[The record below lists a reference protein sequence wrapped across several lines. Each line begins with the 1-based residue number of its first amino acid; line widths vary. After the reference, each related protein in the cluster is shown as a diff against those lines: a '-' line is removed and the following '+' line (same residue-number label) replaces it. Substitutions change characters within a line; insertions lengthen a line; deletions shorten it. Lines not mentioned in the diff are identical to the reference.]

1 MLSWTGDAS
10 IARRRRGKAQCRHD
24 NLRALIG
31 TPATKVG
38 TFLFEFA
45 TPGIGQILKAAGADF
60 AVLDMEHTGFGFDT
74 VRQVVRYC
82 QAAGLPLV
90 VRVPSQQRH
99 HISRALDTG
108 ADGVMVPIVS
118 SVEQAKAVLDA
129 AKYWPDGTRGV
140 ALGLAHERFAMRA
153 EPLVPRFAEQN
164 ARTAIILQVED
175 PRGAAAADEIAA
187 MPGVDMLW
195 LGHNDLSV
203 ALGEPG
209 AFDHPDSLQGRAGDD
224 RGRQEARQVGRAA
237 RRSTPSRAPQFAAM
251 GYDFVSIAGDVWLLQ
266 QAFAAGVGDGQ
277 KILTLRSGRAATASR
292 RVGHSLDVAHLRAVY
307 RAHSR
312 RALRALL
319 RVRSCL

>member
-1 MLSWTGDAS
+1 MTMPQVTLRSLAS
-10 IARRRRGKAQCRHD
+10 TAE
-24 NLRALIG
+24 
-31 TPATKVG
+31 TKVG

-45 TPGIGQILKAAGADF
+45 TPGIGEILKAAGAHF

-108 ADGVMVPIVS
+108 ADGIMVPIVS

-140 ALGLAHERFAMRA
+140 ALGLAHERFAMRS
-153 EPLVPRFAEQN
+153 EPLVPRLAEQN

-175 PRGAAAADEIAA
+175 PRGAAAADQIAA

-203 ALGEPG
+203 ALDKPG
-209 AFDHPDSLQGRAGDD
+209 AFNDPDFIAAEQATIAAAKKHKKSAGRLAVD
-224 RGRQEARQVGRAA
+224 ARQAA
-237 RRSTPSRAPQFAAM
+237 QFVKL

-266 QAFAAGVGDGQ
+266 QAFAAGVETIR
-277 KILTLRSGRAATASR
+277 KP
-292 RVGHSLDVAHLRAVY
+292 
-307 RAHSR
+307 
-312 RALRALL
+312 
-319 RVRSCL
+319 

>member
-1 MLSWTGDAS
+1 MANNGA
-10 IARRRRGKAQCRHD
+10 G
-24 NLRALIG
+24 NGLRALVG
-31 TPATKVG
+31 TGSTKIG

-45 TPGIGQILKAAGADF
+45 TPGIGQILKAAGAEF

-74 VRQVVRYC
+74 VRQVVRYM
-82 QAAGLPLV
+82 QAANLPLV
-90 VRVPSQQRH
+90 VRVPSQSRH

-140 ALGLAHERFAMRA
+140 ALGLGHERFAMRS
-153 EPLVPRFAEQN
+153 EPLLPRFAEQN

-195 LGHNDLSV
+195 LGHNDLTV
-203 ALGEPG
+203 AMGEPG
-209 AFDHPDSLQGRAGDD
+209 AFDHPDFLSAERATIAAAKKHGKSAGRLAVDAK
-224 RGRQEARQVGRAA
+224 QAA
-237 RRSTPSRAPQFAAM
+237 QFVKL

-266 QAFAAGVGDGQ
+266 QAFAAGVET
-277 KILTLRSGRAATASR
+277 IR
-292 RVGHSLDVAHLRAVY
+292 RGS
-307 RAHSR
+307 
-312 RALRALL
+312 
-319 RVRSCL
+319 

>member
-1 MLSWTGDAS
+1 MATAGLRSLAGT
-10 IARRRRGKAQCRHD
+10 RG
-24 NLRALIG
+24 
-31 TPATKVG
+31 TKVG

-82 QAAGLPLV
+82 QAAALPLV

-140 ALGLAHERFAMRA
+140 ALGLAHERFAIRS
-153 EPLVPRFAEQN
+153 EPVAPRFAEQN
-164 ARTAIILQVED
+164 ARTAVILQIED
-175 PRGAAAADEIAA
+175 PRGAASADTIAA
-187 MPGVDMLW
+187 LPGVDMLW

-203 ALGEPG
+203 ALDKPG
-209 AFDHPDSLQGRAGDD
+209 AFDDADFVKAEEATIAAARKHGKSVGRLAVD
-224 RGRQEARQVGRAA
+224 ARQGAA
-237 RRSTPSRAPQFAAM
+237 FAAM

-266 QAFAAGVGDGQ
+266 QAFAAG
-277 KILTLRSGRAATASR
+277 LATVR
-292 RVGHSLDVAHLRAVY
+292 RG
-307 RAHSR
+307 
-312 RALRALL
+312 
-319 RVRSCL
+319 

>member
-1 MLSWTGDAS
+1 MQSE
-10 IARRRRGKAQCRHD
+10 
-24 NLRALIG
+24 NLRSLVG
-31 TPATKVG
+31 TSTIKVG
-38 TFLFEFA
+38 TFMFEFA
-45 TPGIGQILKAAGADF
+45 TPGIGQILKSAGADF
-60 AVLDMEHTGFGFDT
+60 AVLDMEHTGFSFDT

-82 QAAGLPLV
+82 QAAALPLI

-140 ALGLAHERFAMRA
+140 APGLGHERFAVRS

-164 ARTAIILQVED
+164 ARTCIILQVED

-209 AFDHPDSLQGRAGDD
+209 AFDHPDFVQAEQAAIAAAKKHGKSVGRLSVD
-224 RGRQEARQVGRAA
+224 ARQGA
-237 RRSTPSRAPQFAAM
+237 QFAAM

-266 QAFAAGVGDGQ
+266 QAFAAG
-277 KILTLRSGRAATASR
+277 LAT
-292 RVGHSLDVAHLRAVY
+292 VKKG
-307 RAHSR
+307 
-312 RALRALL
+312 
-319 RVRSCL
+319 

>member
-1 MLSWTGDAS
+1 MNMP
-10 IARRRRGKAQCRHD
+10 IP
-24 NLRALIG
+24 NLRTLVG
-31 TPATKVG
+31 TPATKIG
-38 TFLFEFA
+38 TFLFEFT
-45 TPGIGQILKAAGADF
+45 TPGIGQILKAAGADY

-74 VRQVVRYC
+74 VRSVVHYMH
-82 QAAGLPLV
+82 AANLPLV
-90 VRVPSQQRH
+90 VRVPSQSRH

-118 SVEQAKAVLDA
+118 SVAQAKAVLEA

-140 ALGLAHERFAMRA
+140 ALGLAHERFAMRS
-153 EPLVPRFAEQN
+153 EPLVPRLAEQN

-209 AFDHPDSLQGRAGDD
+209 AFDHPDFVQAEQATIAAAKKHGKSAGRLAVDAK
-224 RGRQEARQVGRAA
+224 QAA
-237 RRSTPSRAPQFAAM
+237 QFVRM

-266 QAFAAGVGDGQ
+266 QAFAAGIETIKRG
-277 KILTLRSGRAATASR
+277 
-292 RVGHSLDVAHLRAVY
+292 
-307 RAHSR
+307 
-312 RALRALL
+312 
-319 RVRSCL
+319 